1 MPDLKRL
8 GPLLIAHVLI
18 YPEEIIPN
26 TWSFRIQR
34 ATGTRPGDSVSRKKY
49 PRLQAII
56 AKEKMEKCFT
66 AEDGKLLMKA
76 FDDSQETFE
85 EEKNKLEATFN
96 QERSKLETTFN
107 ADKKKMEDKRWED
120 IKDEIFKNGG
130 NEYEGSAL
138 KAKYAELKD
147 AELKAAE

>member
-1 MPDLKRL
+1 
-8 GPLLIAHVLI
+8 
-18 YPEEIIPN
+18 
-26 TWSFRIQR
+26 
-34 ATGTRPGDSVSRKKY
+34 
-49 PRLQAII
+49 
-56 AKEKMEKCFT
+56 MEKCFT